1 MLCETFSGNHF
12 EIGAQI
18 GRRHA
23 FWIERTLAQF
33 VARHAHEFPDDE
45 MRRLG
50 DKWTGLLSRKSPEH
64 LEQIRGVAD
73 GSGLP
78 LIDLLAM
85 NFRFWNMLAA
95 RRRDRFGAADVAC
108 SNIAFRDPGMG
119 VLLGGTLD
127 DVRMPWL
134 LARFA
139 PAGRLRH
146 VCATWIG
153 TAWAGR
159 GINEAGLAIGTSS
172 MAIDGIDYA
181 IDERFEDIAIKRVLE
196 TATTTDQAV
205 EILRSLAPFKGM
217 SAMIADRNGTV
228 KLLETCWSGEQLY
241 DLTDTAHMLSC
252 VNHAKQGPL
261 RRRMVEMGY
270 TDRPSC
276 WSRQRA
282 ELLEQLDPNDPSTRT
297 FAGMKKLLADHTGY
311 PSSICCTSA
320 VYHTIASP
328 QHGEPGLWVADGPA
342 CRDRWEFIA
351 LS

>member
-1 MLCETFSGNHF
+1 MLCETFNGGHY
-12 EIGAQI
+12 EIGLQI

-33 VARHAHEFPDDE
+33 VARHSHEFDDDE
-45 MRRLG
+45 MQRLG
-50 DKWTGLLSRKSPEH
+50 DKWTGILLRKSPEH
-64 LEQIRGVAD
+64 LEQIRGIAD
-73 GSGLP
+73 GSKLH

-85 NFRFWNMLAA
+85 NFRFWNIIAA
-95 RRRDRFGAADVAC
+95 RRHDRFGAADVAC
-108 SNIAFRDPGMG
+108 SNIAFRDPEMG

-146 VCATWIG
+146 LCATWIG

-181 IDERFEDIAIKRVLE
+181 MDERFEDIAIKSVME
-196 TATTTDQAV
+196 HASTADQAV
-205 EILRSLAPFKGM
+205 EIFRSLSPFKGL
-217 SAMIADRNGTV
+217 SALIADRFGSV
-228 KLLETCWSGEQLY
+228 KLLETCWSGEQLH
-241 DLTDTAHMLSC
+241 DLTDSAHMLSC
-252 VNHAKQGPL
+252 VNHAKDGPL

-270 TDRPSC
+270 TNQPSN
-276 WSRQRA
+276 WSRQR
-282 ELLEQLDPNDPSTRT
+282 EQIFAQLNPDEASTYN

-320 VYHTIASP
+320 VFHTIASP

-342 CRDRWEFIA
+342 CQNRWHFIS
-351 LS
+351 L